1 MTPLGALFALGGLLI
16 GLVADRLAAR
26 WPAHDDGLVR
36 PRDWRTVV
44 LAAGA
49 AVCFGALPARWSE
62 PLDLAILGLY
72 FATLTV
78 LVAVDLDQ
86 KLLPDVLTVPL
97 MVVALGLVLVG
108 HDPLLVAKEQPLLGA
123 LLAGIGAPAILFVL
137 DRVAHGALG
146 AGDLKL
152 AVGLGLMSGVTRL
165 FAGFLAASLG
175 AAVVILALMAV
186 RRIGLR
192 TAIPFG
198 PILVAGGVLA
208 ALS

>member
-175 AAVVILALMAV
+175 AAVVILVLMAV

>member
-1 MTPLGALFALGGLLI
+1 MTPLGASFALAGLLI
-16 GLVADRLAAR
+16 GLAADRLAAR

-36 PRDWRTVV
+36 TRDWRTVA
-44 LAAGA
+44 LAVGA
-49 AVCFGALPARWSE
+49 ALAFGALPSRWNG

-72 FATLTV
+72 LATLTL

-97 MVVALGLVLVG
+97 AVGALGLVLAG
-108 HDPLLVAKEQPLLGA
+108 HDPLLAAKDQPLVSA
-123 LLAGIGAPAILFVL
+123 LLAGIGAPAILFIL
-137 DRVAHGALG
+137 DRFAHGALG

-152 AVGLGLMSGVTRL
+152 AAGLGLMSGVTRL
-165 FAGFLAASLG
+165 FGGLLAASLG
-175 AAVVILALMAV
+175 AAVVILVLMAA